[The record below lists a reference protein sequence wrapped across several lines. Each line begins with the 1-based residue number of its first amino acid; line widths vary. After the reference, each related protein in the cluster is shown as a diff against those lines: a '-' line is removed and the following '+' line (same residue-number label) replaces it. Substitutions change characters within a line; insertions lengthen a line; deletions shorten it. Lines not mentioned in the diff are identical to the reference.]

1 MENYYIHFAKQL
13 EKIDK
18 EYKKKLL
25 LHACCC
31 PCSSHCLE
39 VLSQHNFE
47 ITIFFYNPNID
58 EKEEYIKRYEELIRF
73 TKEADFASN
82 VKIIDG
88 GYQPDIFFDMAKG
101 LENLPER
108 GKRCYLCYEMR
119 LKKTFEYAKDNG
131 YDYFSTT
138 LSISPYK
145 NAEWLNEI
153 GKRLEEENS
162 KSSDIKDN
170 VKFLYSDFKKK
181 NGYKRSIELSEEY
194 NLYRQNYCGCIFSK
208 QERERKEA
216 ENKAMEGKGVGEN
229 G

>member
-1 MENYYIHFAKQL
+1 MKNYYIHFAKQL

-18 EYKKKLL
+18 EEKKKLL

-58 EKEEYIKRYEELIRF
+58 EKEEYMKRYEELIRF
-73 TKEADFASN
+73 TKEADFAHN

-88 GYQPDIFFDMAKG
+88 GYDPEVFFDMAKG
-101 LENLPER
+101 LEDLPER

-119 LKKTFEYAKDNG
+119 LKKTFEYAKENG

-145 NAEWLNEI
+145 NAQWLNEI
-153 GKRLEEENS
+153 GKNLEESENQS
-162 KSSDIKDN
+162 LQGGMNESGNNSS
-170 VKFLYSDFKKK
+170 VRFLYSDFKKK

-208 QERERKEA
+208 QERERKE
-216 ENKAMEGKGVGEN
+216 EIKKN